1 MNARL
6 LSEVHLLRERVPQAE
21 LDLATEGVLRYV
33 WQGRFG
39 TMLIEVI
46 EDRVYVDGQL
56 VERCAAVPEPS
67 IRGSAG
73 GPPAAPSL

>member
-56 VERCAAVPEPS
+56 VERCAAAPES
-67 IRGSAG
+67 SGRGSVG
-73 GPPAAPSL
+73 GPAAAPSL

>member
-6 LSEVHLLRERVPQAE
+6 LSEVHLLRERAPQAE

-56 VERCAAVPEPS
+56 VERYAAVPE
-67 IRGSAG
+67 
-73 GPPAAPSL
+73 

>member
-56 VERCAAVPEPS
+56 VERCAAAPESS
-67 IRGSAG
+67 IRESA
-73 GPPAAPSL
+73 